1 MESNSYGFCLKGC
14 EGSWKGPRCAKKAA
28 TGLFTETSYIHNSNN
43 RHCCSIRISFFPE
56 KDREQFSALAAERIL
71 FVNLL
76 ESFLFHLSVS
86 ETIWEHTVII
96 ELSSSGLWQYTDRL
110 CNTGLLVLG
119 MLHDSIVTYIG
130 YINKT

>member
-86 ETIWEHTVII
+86 ETIWEHTC
-96 ELSSSGLWQYTDRL
+96 
-110 CNTGLLVLG
+110 CNWTKLIG
-119 MLHDSIVTYIG
+119 IVTIYWQVMQYWFTCFRYASWFNRDI
-130 YINKT
+130 YRLHK

>member
-56 KDREQFSALAAERIL
+56 KDGEQFSALAAKRTFCKSAWELPVPFICIW
-71 FVNLL
+71 N
-76 ESFLFHLSVS
+76 HLR
-86 ETIWEHTVII
+86 TYCYNWTKLI
-96 ELSSSGLWQYTDRL
+96 G
-110 CNTGLLVLG
+110 
-119 MLHDSIVTYIG
+119 IVTIYWQVMQYWFTCFRYASWFNRDI
-130 YINKT
+130 YRLHI

>member
-14 EGSWKGPRCAKKAA
+14 EGNWKGPRCAKKAA
-28 TGLFTETSYIHNSNN
+28 TGFFTETSYIHHSNN

-56 KDREQFSALAAERIL
+56 KDGEQFSALAAERIL
-71 FVNLL
+71 FCKSAWEQPVPFICIWN
-76 ESFLFHLSVS
+76 HLRTYCYNWTS
-86 ETIWEHTVII
+86 
-96 ELSSSGLWQYTDRL
+96 LGLWQYTDRL

-119 MLHDSIVTYIG
+119 MLRDSIVTYIG